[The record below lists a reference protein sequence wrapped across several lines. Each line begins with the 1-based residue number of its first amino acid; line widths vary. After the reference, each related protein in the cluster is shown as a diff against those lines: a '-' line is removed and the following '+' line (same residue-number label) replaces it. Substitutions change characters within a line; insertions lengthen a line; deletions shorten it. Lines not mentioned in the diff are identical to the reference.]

1 MKRIWWIVSI
11 ALAILLVAGG
21 ALFLYVYSSLS
32 STADDIYEPVE
43 RESQSLYRP
52 EPADVD
58 ERDPISFLLLGLDA
72 EEETSG
78 RTDTM
83 IVATVNQTKGS
94 IQMVSIPRDTRTEII
109 GRNVE
114 DKINHAYAFGGAKM
128 AMDTVENLL
137 DIPIDYVV
145 TINMDGFQ
153 EMVDAVGGVTVNN
166 AFNFEYDGFEFI
178 EGPVELDGEA
188 ALAYVRMRYE
198 DPQGD
203 HGRNIRQRQV
213 IEGVLQEGARISS
226 VTRMDQ
232 ILSAVGT
239 NVETNLT
246 FQEMTDLF
254 AYQSARHQ
262 IEQQTLTG
270 TATYIDSI
278 YYLLVSDE
286 KIAEVSESLQEHLE
300 L

>member
-1 MKRIWWIVSI
+1 
-11 ALAILLVAGG
+11 
-21 ALFLYVYSSLS
+21 
-32 STADDIYEPVE
+32 
-43 RESQSLYRP
+43 
-52 EPADVD
+52 
-58 ERDPISFLLLGLDA
+58 
-72 EEETSG
+72 
-78 RTDTM
+78 
-83 IVATVNQTKGS
+83 
-94 IQMVSIPRDTRTEII
+94 MVSIPRDTRTEII

>member
-52 EPADVD
+52 KPADVD

-83 IVATVNQTKGS
+83 IVATVNQTKDS

-166 AFNFEYDGFEFI
+166 AFNFEYDGFDFI

-232 ILSAVGT
+232 ILSAIGT

-286 KIAEVSESLQEHLE
+286 QIAEVSESLQEHLE